1 MKKLANLFLFLFLLT
16 AILGVVNA
24 LQHPFLNLPFF
35 STLEQLT
42 WLMCLATAVLVYLG
56 MGFNQHLP
64 KIILVPLFLWL
75 WWKLIGYWPLENL
88 LGDSFRLYAAGGQLF
103 FGLAVLSLNKQL
115 NRTSLF
121 LVRSQ
126 FSGPSFSGGN
136 LLRFCLI
143 SIPVV
148 PITLLLICYFFAGQL
163 IDVNT
168 GGFVQLKPN
177 GLYLSEKIYRQG
189 DKQIRLTG
197 MIHLGQEDF
206 YSELIDSLDRSH
218 TLILAE
224 GVSDKDG
231 LLKEHFSYGKIADL
245 LGLESQDKISFPGR
259 VIENLDSDEPDSDQL
274 AGPDILR
281 ADIDLNQ
288 FDPRTLEVLN
298 ALAKYVLNSES
309 LAEGYLEFNRWAQ
322 DHISDDLEE
331 VVMNDLIN
339 KRNRAVVSYLPKAL
353 KKYDTVVIPWGALHM
368 QGIEAMVKK
377 KGFELEK
384 SHSRLSI
391 DFLLLPYEKIWE

>member
-1 MKKLANLFLFLFLLT
+1 MKKLANLFLLLFLLT
-16 AILGVVNA
+16 ALLGIVDE
-24 LQHPFLNLPFF
+24 LQRPFLNLPFL
-35 STLEQLT
+35 STLEQVT
-42 WLMCLATAVLVYLG
+42 WLMCLMTAVLVYLG
-56 MGFNQHLP
+56 MGFNRHLP
-64 KIILVPLFLWL
+64 KIILVPLFLWV

-88 LGDSFRLYAAGGQLF
+88 LGDSFRLYAAAGQLLL
-103 FGLAVLSLNKQL
+103 GLAVLSLNRQL
-115 NRTSLF
+115 NGKSLF

-126 FSGPSFSGGN
+126 FAGPAFSGGN

-148 PITLLLICYFFAGQL
+148 PITLLLICYFFVGQL

-177 GLYLSEKIYRQG
+177 GLYLTEKIYRQG

-206 YSELIDSLDRSH
+206 YSSLIDSLDGSRA
-218 TLILAE
+218 LILAE
-224 GVSDKDG
+224 GVSDNDG

-245 LGLESQDKISFPGR
+245 LGLESQEKISFPGR
-259 VIENLDSDEPDSDQL
+259 IIESLDDETVATSQDK
-274 AGPDILR
+274 PDILR
-281 ADIDLNQ
+281 ADVDLRQ

-298 ALAKYVLNSES
+298 ALAKYVLNSDS
-309 LAEGYLEFNRWAQ
+309 LTEGYLEFNRWAR
-322 DHISDDLEE
+322 DHIGDDLEE
-331 VVMNDLIN
+331 VVMNDLIT

-353 KKYDTVVIPWGALHM
+353 KKYDTIIIPWGALHM
-368 QGIEAMVKK
+368 QGIEAMTKK
-377 KGFELEK
+377 RGFRLAK